1 MTFGRFLA
9 TLYAVVFLALS
20 LFASVSFVQTSREL
34 TTLETQASESRQRL
48 AMAERE
54 LQEQE
59 RVLALL
65 RSDPQYVEA
74 MIRRQLGYAK
84 TGELVFRFRD

>member
-1 MTFGRFLA
+1 MSFGRFLA

-20 LFASVSFVQTSREL
+20 LFAAVSFVQTTREL
-34 TTLETQASESRQRL
+34 TTLETQAAESRQRL
-48 AMAERE
+48 TMAERE

-84 TGELVFRFRD
+84 NGELVFRFHD